1 MAQTQL
7 GTKPSA
13 IPQGL
18 VLQNVDH
25 LALVT
30 DDMAETVRFYTEVLG
45 MKLVHVMRTPGRA
58 PGAYNPERGNP
69 PYSEIR
75 HYFFDMGNDGLLAFF
90 EYPKGL
96 AQSDRDAL
104 GGMQHV
110 AFHGDRATFQ
120 RFQEHF
126 KDKGLPFVGP
136 VDVGIRHSI
145 YFFDNNGIRLEITT
159 VMDNED
165 FDAVATVLQTEEAA
179 RAELS
184 TLFESGEEVQT
195 VLNSMTLAD

>member
-7 GTKPSA
+7 GTKRSE

-18 VLQNVDH
+18 VLQAVDH

-30 DDMAETVRFYTEVLG
+30 DDMRETVLFYTEVLG
-45 MKLVHVMRTPGRA
+45 MRLVHAMVT
-58 PGAYNPERGNP
+58 PGAYNAERGNP
-69 PYSEIR
+69 PYPNIR
-75 HYFFDMGNDGLLAFF
+75 HYFFDMGNDGLVAFF
-90 EYPKGL
+90 EYPKD
-96 AQSDRDAL
+96 APQSDRDGL

-110 AFHGDRATFQ
+110 AFHADRDTYQKFQ
-120 RFQEHF
+120 DHF
-126 KDKGLPFVGP
+126 KDKGISFVGP
-136 VDVGIRHSI
+136 VDLGIRSSI

-159 VMDNED
+159 VLDNED

-184 TLFESGEEVQT
+184 TLFDSEEELEA
-195 VLNSMTLAD
+195 VLNSMILADRK

>member
-1 MAQTQL
+1 MGTMAQTQVE
-7 GTKPSA
+7 TKSSG

-18 VLQNVDH
+18 SLQAVDH

-30 DDMAETVRFYTEVLG
+30 DDMAETVRFYTEMLG
-45 MKLVHVMRTPGRA
+45 MTLVHAMRTPEGHDA
-58 PGAYNPERGNP
+58 ATGNP
-69 PYSEIR
+69 PYGNIR
-75 HYFFDMGNDGLLAFF
+75 HYFFDMGNDGLVAFF

-96 AQSDRDAL
+96 AMSDRDAP

-120 RFQEHF
+120 RFQDHF
-126 KDKGLPFVGP
+126 KEKGLPFVGP
-136 VDVGIRHSI
+136 LDLGVRWSI

-159 VMDNED
+159 VMGTED
-165 FDAVATVLQTEEAA
+165 FEAVSSVLQTEEAA

-184 TLFESGEEVQT
+184 TLFGSEEELKS
-195 VLNSMTLAD
+195 VLGSMKLAD

>member
-7 GTKPSA
+7 GTKPLEV
-13 IPQGL
+13 PQGL
-18 VLQNVDH
+18 VLQAVDH

-30 DDMAETVRFYTEVLG
+30 DDMRETVRFYTEVLG
-45 MKLVHVMRTPGRA
+45 MRLVHAMRTPG
-58 PGAYNPERGNP
+58 AYNAERGNP
-69 PYSEIR
+69 PYGNIR

-110 AFHGDRATFQ
+110 AFHADRATFQ
-120 RFQEHF
+120 RFQDHF
-126 KDKGLPFVGP
+126 TDKGFPFVGP
-136 VDVGIRHSI
+136 VDLGIRWSI

-159 VMDNED
+159 VTDMED

-184 TLFESGEEVQT
+184 TLYESDEELRA
-195 VLNSMTLAD
+195 VLNSMILADQT

>member
-1 MAQTQL
+1 MAQTQV
-7 GTKPSA
+7 GTKSSG

-18 VLQNVDH
+18 SLQAVDH

-30 DDMAETVRFYTEVLG
+30 DDMGETVRFYTEVLG
-45 MKLVHVMRTPGRA
+45 MKLVHAMRTPG
-58 PGAYNPERGNP
+58 GYNAERGNP
-69 PYSEIR
+69 PYGNIR

-96 AQSDRDAL
+96 AQSDRDAP

-120 RFQEHF
+120 RFQDHF
-126 KDKGLPFVGP
+126 NEKGLPFVGP
-136 VDVGIRHSI
+136 IDLGIRWSI

-159 VMDNED
+159 VMDTED
-165 FDAVATVLQTEEAA
+165 FEAVASVLQTEEDA

-184 TLFESGEEVQT
+184 TLFESEEELNA
-195 VLNSMTLAD
+195 VLGSMTLADSP

>member
-1 MAQTQL
+1 MAQAQI
-7 GTKPSA
+7 GTKTSEV
-13 IPQGL
+13 PQGL
-18 VLQNVDH
+18 TLQAVDH

-45 MKLVHVMRTPGRA
+45 MKLVHVMRTPGV
-58 PGAYNPERGNP
+58 YNAERGNP
-69 PYSEIR
+69 PYPKIR
-75 HYFFDMGNDGLLAFF
+75 HYFFDMGNGGLLAFF
-90 EYPKGL
+90 EYPKGV

-120 RFQEHF
+120 RFQDHF
-126 KDKGLPFVGP
+126 KDKGVPFVGP
-136 VDVGIRHSI
+136 LDLGIRNSI

-159 VMDNED
+159 VMDTED

-184 TLFESGEEVQT
+184 TLFESEGELRA
-195 VLNSMTLAD
+195 VLGSMTLAD

>member
-7 GTKPSA
+7 GTKPSQ
-13 IPQGL
+13 IPAGL
-18 VLQNVDH
+18 TLQAVDH

-30 DDMAETVRFYTEVLG
+30 DDMRETVRFYTEVLG
-45 MKLVHVMRTPGRA
+45 MRLVHAMRTPG
-58 PGAYNPERGNP
+58 AYDAERGNP
-69 PYSEIR
+69 PYPAIR

-110 AFHGDRATFQ
+110 AFHADRDTFQ
-120 RFQEHF
+120 RFQDHF
-126 KDKGLPFVGP
+126 KDTGIPFVGP
-136 VDVGIRHSI
+136 VDLGIRHSI
-145 YFFDNNGIRLEITT
+145 YFFDNNGIRLEVTT
-159 VMDNED
+159 VPDTED

-179 RAELS
+179 RVELS
-184 TLFESGEEVQT
+184 TLYDSEEELQAA
-195 VLNSMTLAD
+195 LSCMTLAD